1 MPQVPD
7 KLERLIETFE
17 MFDPADRTSMLLSYA
32 DQFKEVPPAIA
43 TRPFPKAHQV
53 PQCESDAYVW
63 ATKQPDGTMQLYFA
77 VENPS
82 GISAKALAAILD
94 KTLSGLPASQV
105 AGVSCDIVERIFR
118 QNISM
123 GKGMGLMAMV
133 NAVQAL
139 ARAAQGD
146 GRAARS
152 GEARDSNSA
161 EREVT
166 TSETSD

>member
-1 MPQVPD
+1 MGQSGQRSNREIAGVPD
-7 KLERLIETFE
+7 KLQQVIEMFQ
-17 MFDPADRTSMLLSYA
+17 MFDPADRTNLLLSYA
-32 DQFKEVPPAIA
+32 DQFREVPPSIA
-43 TRPFPKAHQV
+43 TRPFPKSHQV

-63 ATKQPDGTMQLYFA
+63 ALKQPDGTLRLYFA

-94 KTLSGLPASQV
+94 KTLSGLPASEIATV
-105 AGVSCDIVERIFR
+105 NCDIVEKIFR

-139 ARAAQGD
+139 ARAA
-146 GRAARS
+146 R
-152 GEARDSNSA
+152 
-161 EREVT
+161 
-166 TSETSD
+166 